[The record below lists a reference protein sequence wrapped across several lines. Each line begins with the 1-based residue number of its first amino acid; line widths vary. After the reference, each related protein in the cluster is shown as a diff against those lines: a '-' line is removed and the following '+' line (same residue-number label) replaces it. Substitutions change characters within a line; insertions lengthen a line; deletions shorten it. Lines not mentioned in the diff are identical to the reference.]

1 MPTLWF
7 QPCLL
12 PPLSKPWQQRVPD
25 AVMSVLLWAKT
36 QEGLC
41 VELVRLEWHW
51 LYPEHEPDSKP
62 VQRTD
67 SKYFH

>member
-12 PPLSKPWQQRVPD
+12 PPLPKPWQQRVPD
-25 AVMSVLLWAKT
+25 AVMSVWLWAKT

-41 VELVRLEWHW
+41 VELELELHW
-51 LYPEHEPDSKP
+51 LCPEQEPDSKL
-62 VQRTD
+62 VEGTD